1 MRVGRVVKRHIL
13 RGVCRCFAVSLFRC
27 FVLLMFLCS
36 VGETG
41 FAIRFVLFCFVPCRY
56 VLLFSYGD
64 VVVVVRVIMYVR
76 TCMYACRYIYIF
88 TGTTPLPSIF
98 NA

>member
-1 MRVGRVVKRHIL
+1 
-13 RGVCRCFAVSLFRC
+13 
-27 FVLLMFLCS
+27 MFLCS

-76 TCMYACRYIYIF
+76 ICMYACRYIYIHRNNTSSQYLQCIESYVKYVF
-88 TGTTPLPSIF
+88 K
-98 NA
+98 A